1 MITNRQAALVAV
13 LLALPATADPAAERV
28 QKQRTYFTD
37 TELVTQ
43 DGARVRFFSDVL
55 RDQVVVIHFIF
66 THCPD
71 ACPLLTQKLVQAK
84 AKLGDALG
92 HGVRFVSISVDPSR
106 DGPSQ
111 LHAFAKKQGALHPG
125 WTFLS
130 GDEQRV
136 ELVRKKLGD
145 ISSSATDHSTAFIA
159 GNTRTGH
166 WTRLRP
172 DISPDLI
179 AEEVQ
184 RLRADVGDAGSRP
197 AAANRVP

>member
-1 MITNRQAALVAV
+1 MITIRQAALVAV
-13 LLALPATADPAAERV
+13 LLAFPATADPAGERV
-28 QKQRTYFTD
+28 QKQRAYFTD

-66 THCPD
+66 THCAD
-71 ACPLLTQKLVQAK
+71 SCPLLTQKLVQAK

-111 LHAFAKKQGALHPG
+111 LRAFAKKQGALHPG

-130 GDEQRV
+130 GDKGRI
-136 ELVRKKLGD
+136 ELVRKKLGE
-145 ISSSATDHSTAFIA
+145 ISSSPSDHSTAFIA
-159 GNTRTGH
+159 GNTRTGR

-172 DISPDLI
+172 DTPPELI
-179 AEEVQ
+179 AAEVQ
-184 RLRADVGDAGSRP
+184 RLQADVGDSSSGP
-197 AAANRVP
+197 AAASRVP

>member
-92 HGVRFVSISVDPSR
+92 HGVRFVSISVDPAR
-106 DGPSQ
+106 DTPAE
-111 LHAFAKKQGALHPG
+111 LRAFARRQGAVSRG
-125 WTFLS
+125 WTFLT
-130 GDEQRV
+130 GEPARLA
-136 ELVRKKLGD
+136 LVR
-145 ISSSATDHSTAFIA
+145 
-159 GNTRTGH
+159 R
-166 WTRLRP
+166 
-172 DISPDLI
+172 
-179 AEEVQ
+179 
-184 RLRADVGDAGSRP
+184 
-197 AAANRVP
+197 